1 MTILGE
7 DVKSV
12 NEFLYCKLSL
22 CVVTLM
28 LAACGGGESGTE
40 NSTTP
45 VVKTYAEP
53 TQDVA
58 DVNTLGY
65 FDYDANSNR
74 RVIRNDL
81 TGNFEA
87 MLQFGQSHVVDPNGN
102 ESKKNAASDDGK
114 RSAIVSY
121 AN

>member
-1 MTILGE
+1 MIYDG
-7 DVKSV
+7 
-12 NEFLYCKLSL
+12 SL
-22 CVVTLM
+22 
-28 LAACGGGESGTE
+28 
-40 NSTTP
+40 
-45 VVKTYAEP
+45 
-53 TQDVA
+53 
-58 DVNTLGY
+58 LGY

>member
-1 MTILGE
+1 
-7 DVKSV
+7 
-12 NEFLYCKLSL
+12 
-22 CVVTLM
+22 M
-28 LAACGGGESGTE
+28 LAACGGGDGDSAEAAPEVIES
-40 NSTTP
+40 
-45 VVKTYAEP
+45 
-53 TQDVA
+53 
-58 DVNTLGY
+58 TLGY
-65 FDYDANSNR
+65 FDYDANSKT

-81 TGNFEA
+81 TGSFDA